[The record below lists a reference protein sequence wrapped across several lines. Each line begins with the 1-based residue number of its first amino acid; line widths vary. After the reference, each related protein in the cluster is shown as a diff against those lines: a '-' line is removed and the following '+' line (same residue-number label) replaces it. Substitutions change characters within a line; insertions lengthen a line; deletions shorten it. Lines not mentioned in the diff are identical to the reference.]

1 MKNIFKPL
9 LKRVLIPLGL
19 TAAALATD
27 PAIHKKIFGSGRQLI
42 TSNEEVN
49 DIMKIVESLKESGF
63 LINGV
68 SKTITNEAKEQ
79 KGDFLGMFLDTLG
92 ASLLGILLT
101 GNGVKR
107 PKFYNIP
114 DRGVM
119 REGEGTIRAGQSF

>member
-68 SKTITNEAKEQ
+68 TKTITNEAKEQ

-92 ASLLGILLT
+92 ASL
-101 GNGVKR
+101 
-107 PKFYNIP
+107 
-114 DRGVM
+114 
-119 REGEGTIRAGQSF
+119 

>member
-9 LKRVLIPLGL
+9 AKRVLIPLGL
-19 TAAALATD
+19 TTAALATD

-79 KGDFLGMFLDTLG
+79 KWDFLGIFSDTLG

-114 DRGVM
+114 DWGVM
-119 REGEGTIRAGQSF
+119 REREGTIRAGQSF